1 MNTKTKIKEN
11 FFKKI
16 IFKIADPITSKIKS
30 LKNKHHGESCYV
42 FGDGISIKWF
52 DLSAFSDKP
61 GIFLNKIIFHKQSK
75 FLNIKYGIFLEP
87 WYFYPYFWD
96 RLDSKKILNDGIHK
110 IYRKIIKSRPEVPF
124 FTHLS
129 NYPVLWDNN
138 IYYLFQAIQDPD
150 PDSKFSKFLDECYL
164 SGENIYKGSLHC
176 AVSLAIHMGFKEI
189 FLVGCDYTHEKSR
202 SQHWYEKGE
211 GKIKLQHNYQKNFF
225 DIASKYVKIT
235 TITVEGKGNVLPS
248 ITYSDFT
255 GKQASFKENQDLID
269 ISIMNALHKS
279 PWYNIFKLKY
289 PKHDE

>member
-1 MNTKTKIKEN
+1 MKTKKKLSLL
-11 FFKKI
+11 KKI
-16 IFKIADPITSKIKS
+16 VLKVANPIIKRTSL
-30 LKNKHHGESCYV
+30 LKDAHRGESCYI
-42 FGDGISIKWF
+42 FGDGISVKWF
-52 DLSAFSDKP
+52 DLSSFSDKP
-61 GIFLNKIIFHKQSK
+61 VISLNKIVLHNDSN
-75 FLNIKYGIFLEP
+75 FLNLKYGIFLEP

>member
-30 LKNKHHGESCYV
+30 LKNKHHGESCYI

-96 RLDSKKILNDGIHK
+96 RLDSKKILNDGVHK
-110 IYRKIIKSRPEVPF
+110 IFRKVIKERPDISF
-124 FTHLS
+124 FTNLS
-129 NYPVLWDNN
+129 NYPVLWEPN
-138 IYYLFQAIQDPD
+138 IFYLFKTIQD
-150 PDSKFSKFLDECYL
+150 SECKFFEECYL
-164 SGENIYKGSLHC
+164 SGENIYQGSIKC
-176 AVSLAIHMGFKEI
+176 SISLAIYMGFKEV

-202 SQHWYEKGE
+202 TQHWYEKGE
-211 GKIKLQHNYQKNFF
+211 GKIKLHHNYQKNFF
-225 DIASKYVKIT
+225 DIASKYIKIT
-235 TITVEGKGNVLPS
+235 TVTLDGKSDILPS